1 MTLNWLF
8 LIYIPIVVLIVV
20 GPILIIKAQRRG
32 LPGPAQPGP
41 PTPAFQQAPQETRE
55 EFVRRNWNRPGV
67 VANGETL
74 IDLYDRIR
82 ALEARLAE
90 TEKE

>member
-20 GPILIIKAQRRG
+20 GPILILKAQRRG
-32 LPGPAQPGP
+32 PRSRSARPADAGP
-41 PTPAFQQAPQETRE
+41 PAGAQETRE

-74 IDLYDRIR
+74 VDLYDRIR
-82 ALEARLAE
+82 ALEERLAE